1 MCKSS
6 QKKMK
11 KIEYLYSHTVTENF
25 MGAAI
30 ITFDPFV
37 RRHPGS
43 LSLFAET
50 SSNAM
55 SEEEGVTKWADLV
68 TQEN

>member
-1 MCKSS
+1 
-6 QKKMK
+6 MK

-43 LSLFAET
+43 LSL

>member
-1 MCKSS
+1 
-6 QKKMK
+6 
-11 KIEYLYSHTVTENF
+11 

-43 LSLFAET
+43 LSL

-55 SEEEGVTKWADLV
+55 SEEEGVTKWADLL